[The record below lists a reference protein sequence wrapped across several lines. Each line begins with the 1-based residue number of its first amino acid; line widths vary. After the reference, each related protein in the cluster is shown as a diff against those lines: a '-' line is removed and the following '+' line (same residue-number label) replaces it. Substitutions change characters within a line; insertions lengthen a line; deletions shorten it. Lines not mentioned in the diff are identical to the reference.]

1 MDLNYI
7 RRLAKIFD
15 DSKATQMIIEE
26 EGLKIKFSKNL
37 PQNIIHSPETHHF
50 SSFNPIYAGTSGNI
64 SPEFS
69 TSPDTLSTKTQKPVI
84 SEATISETKEEKFHT
99 ILSPIVGTFYRS
111 AAPGDPPLVEVG
123 SRVVKGQTLC
133 IIEAMKLMNDIE
145 SDINGTISK
154 ILVQNASPVEFNQ
167 PLFYIIPD

>member
-26 EGLKIKFSKNL
+26 EGLKIKFSKN
-37 PQNIIHSPETHHF
+37 PV
-50 SSFNPIYAGTSGNI
+50 NI
-64 SPEFS
+64 SQHTEISNLTPAIQTLQSPLGIMQNLPSNAPIISPQAVSSGS
-69 TSPDTLSTKTQKPVI
+69 TIAPIL
-84 SEATISETKEEKFHT
+84 EEKQENIH
-99 ILSPIVGTFYRS
+99 IISSPIVGTFYS
-111 AAPGDPPLVEVG
+111 SPSPDDPPFVEVG
-123 SRVVKGQTLC
+123 SHVVKGQTLC

-145 SDINGTISK
+145 SDINGTVAK

-167 PLFYIIPD
+167 ALFHIIPD

>member
-26 EGLKIKFSKNL
+26 EGFKVKFSKTN
-37 PQNIIHSPETHHF
+37 PDVSNYMGTNQIYTQNIPAKHPVGSLTDI
-50 SSFNPIYAGTSGNI
+50 SSDAPVLN
-64 SPEFS
+64 PEFS
-69 TSPDTLSTKTQKPVI
+69 TNSLPETNSIERNQENYHII
-84 SEATISETKEEKFHT
+84 S
-99 ILSPIVGTFYRS
+99 SPIVGTFYR
-111 AAPGDPPLVEVG
+111 APSPDEPPFVEVG
-123 SRVVKGQTLC
+123 SHVVKGQTLC

-145 SDINGTISK
+145 SDINGTITK
-154 ILVQNASPVEFNQ
+154 ILPQNASPVEFDQ